1 MMNKRTILVHN
12 GTNPYRNLALENY
25 LMDLVEEHECILY
38 LWQNRRTVVIG
49 RNQNAWKEC
58 RTKSLSEDG
67 GFLARRLSGGG
78 AVFHDLGN
86 LNFTFIARQ
95 PYYDVDRQLAVILE
109 AVRMCEIRAEK
120 SGRNDLEAEGRKFSG
135 NAFYQ
140 AADVGCHHGTL
151 LIRVDQQQLARY
163 LNVSSQKLKA
173 KSVDSVRSRV
183 VNLADL
189 NPQVT
194 VAGMKEKLEMAFAK
208 VYEGPVRPMDPS
220 RIRVEKLE
228 ALENKFSSWEWNY
241 GQRHP
246 FQHEISHRF
255 AWGEVQL
262 HLAVNDGKVHHARIY
277 SDALDTE
284 YIPKLAAGLDGVL
297 YEPESL
303 KAAVQKVSAMDPMQ
317 ETMRQD
323 ITGMLPE
330 LFE

>member
-1 MMNKRTILVHN
+1 MMNKRTILVHS

-25 LMDLVEEHECILY
+25 LMDVVEEHECILY

-58 RTKSLSEDG
+58 RTKSLSGDG

-86 LNFTFIARQ
+86 LNFTFIARR
-95 PYYDVDRQLAVILE
+95 PYYEVDRQLAVILE
-109 AVRMCEIRAEK
+109 AVRMCGIRAEK

-140 AADVGCHHGTL
+140 TADVGCHHGTL
-151 LIRVDQQQLARY
+151 LIRVDQQLLGRY
-163 LNVSSQKLKA
+163 LNVSPQKLKA

-183 VNLADL
+183 VNLTDL
-189 NPQVT
+189 NPQIT
-194 VAGMKEKLEMAFAK
+194 VAGMKEKLELAFAK
-208 VYEGPVRPMDPS
+208 VYEGPVRPMNPS
-220 RIRVEKLE
+220 RIRMEKLE
-228 ALENKFSSWEWNY
+228 ALEKKFASWEWNY
-241 GQRHP
+241 GQRLP
-246 FQHEISHRF
+246 FQHEAAKRF
-255 AWGEVQL
+255 SWGEVQL
-262 HLAVNDGKVHHARIY
+262 HLHINEGRVCHARIY

-284 YIPKLAAGLDGVL
+284 YIPKLAEGLEGAL
-297 YEPESL
+297 YELESL
-303 KAAVQKVSAMDPMQ
+303 KAAAQKVPAMDSVQ

-330 LFE
+330 LFA